1 MHQQELQNIE
11 HLLGIFASLLRLLP
25 GGSATRIRA
34 LAKFMEKDYE
44 KIEKLIKLRREYV
57 SRVSPVEQVIDKER
71 KRLTQEEQEIMVGE
85 WLSRRFD
92 AGLFSLQLIDVI
104 LAWLVA
110 EDDGAKKKIQSLLA
124 DRDGDLSLV
133 RKTLQEQMEGLTE
146 EEPGQKDLKD
156 MLETLLQFL

>member
-1 MHQQELQNIE
+1 MANVQQQELQNIE

-92 AGLFSLQLIDVI
+92 AGLFSLQVCLPMVYPN
-104 LAWLVA
+104 
-110 EDDGAKKKIQSLLA
+110 
-124 DRDGDLSLV
+124 
-133 RKTLQEQMEGLTE
+133 TLC
-146 EEPGQKDLKD
+146 
-156 MLETLLQFL
+156 